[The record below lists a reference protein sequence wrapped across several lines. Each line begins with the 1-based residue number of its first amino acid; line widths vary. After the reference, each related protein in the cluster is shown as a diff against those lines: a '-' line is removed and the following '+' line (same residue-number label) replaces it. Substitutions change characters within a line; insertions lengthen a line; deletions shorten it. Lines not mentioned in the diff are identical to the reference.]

1 MDGQNL
7 GLPTNGWTV
16 RTPLGYLSA
25 WKNTLSVSKC
35 PGRVIRVARR
45 ICEWG
50 FPLMMIEG
58 SRISQSRRSG
68 WLGYIRRWDVRA
80 GVFLSG
86 GSRFDLKGL

>member
-1 MDGQNL
+1 MA
-7 GLPTNGWTV
+7 GLYV
-16 RTPLGYLSA
+16 RHVSDPVAKRSLS
-25 WKNTLSVSKC
+25 
-35 PGRVIRVARR
+35 PGLAIRVARR

-50 FPLMMIEG
+50 FPLMMLEG

-68 WLGYIRRWDVRA
+68 WLGYIRRWDLRA